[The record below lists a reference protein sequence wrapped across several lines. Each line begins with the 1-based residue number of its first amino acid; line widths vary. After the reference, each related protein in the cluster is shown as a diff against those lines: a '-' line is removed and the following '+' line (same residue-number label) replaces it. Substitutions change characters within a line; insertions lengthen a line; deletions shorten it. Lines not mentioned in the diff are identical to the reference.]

1 MGISYSFDHGISIL
15 FVYGDDGFDEIGPKI
30 QEYFKDPRWHYG
42 ETQMLVSVMGRKFSV
57 LSWEEIQLLVDASVD
72 KVKPSRVAM
81 HYDSDIMLE
90 PLMISHAH
98 YAKQKIPCRLFT
110 EFGKA
115 MDWLLESPAH
125 ITSLYRFEGDV
136 LWITLRDCKT
146 LDEALQPF
154 ERAMKHPKFKPGL
167 KVAWDLTLQRS
178 VLTQAEDSRGIEWLV
193 ENGLG
198 KAAMLI
204 SNRINRQDIE
214 VARKEYRRLPAEAE
228 IFTDV
233 TEMDKWLE
241 IN

>member
-15 FVYGDDGFDEIGPKI
+15 FVYGDDDFDEIGPKI
-30 QEYFKDPRWHYG
+30 TEYFNDPRWHYG
-42 ETQMLVSVMGRKFSV
+42 ETQMLVSVMGRKFNV
-57 LSWEEIQLLVDASVD
+57 LSWAEIQLLVDASVD

-81 HYDSDIMLE
+81 HYDSEIMLE
-90 PLMISHAH
+90 PLMIAHAH

-110 EFGKA
+110 KFDKA
-115 MDWLLESPAH
+115 MDWLLESPEH
-125 ITSLYRFEGDV
+125 ITGLYRFEGDV

-214 VARKEYRRLPAEAE
+214 VAREEYRRLGAEAE
-228 IFTDV
+228 VFTDV

-241 IN
+241 AN

>member
-15 FVYGDDGFDEIGPKI
+15 FVYGDDDFDEIGPKI
-30 QEYFKDPRWHYG
+30 QEYFNDPRWHYG
-42 ETQMLVSVMGRKFSV
+42 ETQFLLSSMGRKFGV
-57 LSWEEIQLLVDASVD
+57 LSWAEIQLLVDASVD

-81 HYDSDIMLE
+81 HYDSEIMLE
-90 PLMISHAH
+90 PLMIAHAH

-110 EFGKA
+110 EFDKA
-115 MDWLLESPAH
+115 MDWLLESPEH
-125 ITSLYRFEGDV
+125 ITGLYRFEGDV

-167 KVAWDLTLQRS
+167 KVAWDLTLQHT
-178 VLTQAEDSRGIEWLV
+178 VLTQKENSRGIEWLV
-193 ENGLG
+193 ENGLA
-198 KAAMLI
+198 KTAMLI

-214 VARKEYRRLPAEAE
+214 VARKEYRRLGAEAE
-228 IFTDV
+228 VFTDV
-233 TEMDKWLE
+233 TEMDRWLE